1 MTVGAVG
8 TATLYRR
15 DVQSVF
21 IIMPARQL
29 PNRFAISVDK
39 HDIDQSAHI
48 ASVTIK
54 QDGVNSFATALWNPQ
69 HYEIFV
75 DDRMAG
81 LLNGYQNRWTCSVT
95 PGRHS
100 VYVRAYARDSNSLTR
115 VYGYSDT
122 LQLELLPDE
131 DKTLSCGL
139 LRRPPMRKILVL
151 TSACLTVLLYAVLGL
166 STSLSPRTRHLPVM
180 IMALITIACSW
191 YGYSSRPGSSIYLQ
205 ERPPI

>member
-1 MTVGAVG
+1 M
-8 TATLYRR
+8 
-15 DVQSVF
+15 
-21 IIMPARQL
+21 
-29 PNRFAISVDK
+29 
-39 HDIDQSAHI
+39 

-139 LRRPPMRKILVL
+139 LRRPPMRK
-151 TSACLTVLLYAVLGL
+151 YWF
-166 STSLSPRTRHLPVM
+166 SPQHALRSFFMPYWDCRPV
-180 IMALITIACSW
+180 
-191 YGYSSRPGSSIYLQ
+191 YRRGHVIY
-205 ERPPI
+205 P